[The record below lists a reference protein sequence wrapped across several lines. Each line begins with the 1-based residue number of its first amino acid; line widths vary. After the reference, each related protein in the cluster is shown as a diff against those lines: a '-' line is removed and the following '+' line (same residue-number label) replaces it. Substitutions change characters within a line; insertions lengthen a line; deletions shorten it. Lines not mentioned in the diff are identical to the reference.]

1 MIILGHFL
9 LLVVTIGMTS
19 ILSICSYDDKLK
31 DINSPDSNDSGIQA
45 DVRHT
50 QAPESENLYAVVDKS
65 KKQPKPAK
73 TPPNKV
79 SWTKLHRRPP
89 NRVATILDP
98 PQHSIRNHIRFRNTV

>member
-1 MIILGHFL
+1 ML
-9 LLVVTIGMTS
+9 LVTIGMTS

-50 QAPESENLYAVVDKS
+50 QAPQSEDLYAVVDKS

-73 TPPNKV
+73 TPSNKV
-79 SWTKLHRRPP
+79 SWTKLHWRPQQGCNLP
-89 NRVATILDP
+89 PREILDP